1 MCPPT
6 GYNYRYTAAQALCRD
21 GTCTHTHTSPY
32 RILLQVVA
40 LLEKVIP
47 VITPRKLADYL
58 DIARLPPEGY
68 TAMAAAISSGTA
80 VLNYVGLLDIFL
92 ACVSK
97 ALSVQAK
104 AKGRSASLLQDIG
117 GGPKG
122 PGMDQHICVVC
133 VSVLCL

>member
-1 MCPPT
+1 
-6 GYNYRYTAAQALCRD
+6 
-21 GTCTHTHTSPY
+21 
-32 RILLQVVA
+32 VVA

-58 DIARLPPEGY
+58 DISLLPPEGY
-68 TAMAAAISSGTA
+68 SAIAAAISSGTA
-80 VLNYVGLLDIFL
+80 VLNHVGLLDIFL

-117 GGPKG
+117 GGPRG
-122 PGMDQHICVVC
+122 PGVNCCVVL
-133 VSVLCL
+133 SVCL

>member
-1 MCPPT
+1 M
-6 GYNYRYTAAQALCRD
+6 
-21 GTCTHTHTSPY
+21 
-32 RILLQVVA
+32 VA

-58 DIARLPPEGY
+58 DISLLPPEGY
-68 TAMAAAISSGTA
+68 SAIAAAISSGTA
-80 VLNYVGLLDIFL
+80 VLNHVGLLDIFL

-122 PGMDQHICVVC
+122 PGVD
-133 VSVLCL
+133 